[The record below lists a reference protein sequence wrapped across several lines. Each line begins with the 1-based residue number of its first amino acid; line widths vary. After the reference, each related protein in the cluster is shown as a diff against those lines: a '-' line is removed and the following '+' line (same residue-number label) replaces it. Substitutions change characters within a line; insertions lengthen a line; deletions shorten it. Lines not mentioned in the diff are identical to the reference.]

1 MRAER
6 VDFYRRYLER
16 CNEHRFDELDV
27 FVDVNVRI
35 NGLPAGVEE
44 YGAGLQSVV
53 EAFPDLHWELQH
65 LLVDGDWLSAH
76 LVDTGTHR
84 GPFLGV
90 PPTGR
95 AITVQE
101 FAVYELSGGKIVNC
115 WGNLDTAIQ
124 AELTR
129 G

>member
-1 MRAER
+1 MA
-6 VDFYRRYLER
+6 R
-16 CNEHRFDELDV
+16 CNEHRFEELDE
-27 FVDVNVRI
+27 FVDVDVQI
-35 NGLPAGVEE
+35 NGKPAGVEQ
-44 YGAGLQSVV
+44 YGAGLRSIV

-84 GPFLGV
+84 GPFLGI

-115 WGNLDTAIQ
+115 WGDLDSAIHTQ
-124 AELTR
+124 LTR